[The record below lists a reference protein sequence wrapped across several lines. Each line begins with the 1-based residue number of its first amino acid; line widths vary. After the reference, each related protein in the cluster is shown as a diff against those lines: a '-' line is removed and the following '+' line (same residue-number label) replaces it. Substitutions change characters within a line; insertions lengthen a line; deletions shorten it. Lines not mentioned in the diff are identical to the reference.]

1 MYVAIHTEPARAR
14 REAIKSGKA
23 PMTHASDRVR
33 STADT
38 ARLAGLLDRV
48 GRQRDGD
55 AFRALFDHFAPRVRS
70 FLINRRVAPA
80 QADDMTQDV
89 MLAIWRRA
97 SSYDPRKASAAT
109 WIYTIARNVHIDHYR
124 KTMRALKVDEN
135 DPQFQPPEHPLPD
148 DLYERSEASDSVAG
162 AMAELPEDQKEVL
175 RLAFTEGLSHSEIA
189 DRLSVPLGTVK
200 SRVRLAMNKL
210 RQGLGE
216 WK

>member
-1 MYVAIHTEPARAR
+1 MYAAVHTQPVRAR
-14 REAIKSGKA
+14 RQAIETGKVR
-23 PMTHASDRVR
+23 MTHDTDRRRSD
-33 STADT
+33 SGT

-48 GRQRDGD
+48 GRDRDSD

-70 FLINRRVAPA
+70 FLMNRRVPSA

-97 SSYDPRKASAAT
+97 SSYDPGKASAAT

-124 KTMRALKVDEN
+124 KVVRARKIDEH

-148 DLYERSEASDSVAG
+148 DLYERSQASESVAG
-162 AMAELPEDQKEVL
+162 AMATLPPDQKQVL
-175 RLAFTEGLSHSEIA
+175 ELAFTQGLSHSEIA
-189 DRLSVPLGTVK
+189 ERLAVPLGTVK

-216 WK
+216 WR